1 MPSTEPCSSDPRAL
15 RAKDGE
21 FSSLVVVDASF
32 VLKLILPEEY
42 SEQVRQV
49 WEWWVRK
56 GIEVSAPYLLT
67 YEVVSVLLHKVFRG
81 ELSPEEGEAALL
93 AIEGQ
98 GIRLLH
104 VEGLEQVAWDL
115 AKKFNRPAAYD
126 TSYLALAQVLDCE
139 FWTAD
144 AKLKNAVRGNL
155 HYLRWVGDLPLS
167 DLEKGK
173 ECNGS
178 GNE

>member
-1 MPSTEPCSSDPRAL
+1 MPSARP
-15 RAKDGE
+15 GM
-21 FSSLVVVDASF
+21 SLAGGSGDEEAASRVVVDASF
-32 VLKLILPEEY
+32 ALKLVLPEDY
-42 SEQVRQV
+42 SERVRQV
-49 WEWWVRK
+49 WKSWVKK
-56 GIEVSAPYLLT
+56 GTEVSAPYLLT
-67 YEVVSVLLHKVFRG
+67 YEVVSVLRNKVFRG

-93 AIEGQ
+93 AIKAQ

-115 AKKFNRPAAYD
+115 AKEFNRPAAYD

-144 AKLKNAVRGNL
+144 AKLKNAMRGNL
-155 HYLRWVGDLPLS
+155 HHLRWVGDLPLS
-167 DLEKGK
+167 DFEKGK

>member
-1 MPSTEPCSSDPRAL
+1 MPSARPGMSLAGGSGAMDKETA
-15 RAKDGE
+15 
-21 FSSLVVVDASF
+21 SLVVVDASF
-32 VLKLILPEEY
+32 ALKLVLPENY
-42 SEQVRQV
+42 SERVRQM
-49 WEWWVRK
+49 WESWVK
-56 GIEVSAPYLLT
+56 EGTEVSAPYLLT
-67 YEVVSVLLHKVFRG
+67 YEVVSVLRNKVFRG
-81 ELSPEEGEAALL
+81 ELSPEEGEGALL
-93 AIEGQ
+93 VIQAQ

-115 AKKFNRPAAYD
+115 AKEFNRPAAYD